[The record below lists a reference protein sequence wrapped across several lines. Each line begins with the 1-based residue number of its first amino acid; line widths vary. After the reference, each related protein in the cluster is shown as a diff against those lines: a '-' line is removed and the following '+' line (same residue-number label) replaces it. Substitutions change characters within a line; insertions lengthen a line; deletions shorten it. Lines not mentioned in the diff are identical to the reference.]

1 MKGYNRVAHYIP
13 EGLEAGYKTLPSNL
27 VSLSRE
33 NGQIVLNFSPPGL
46 ALTTPELGWK
56 TALDTFGFW
65 VHISWSAQQHANTQ
79 LANVIS
85 WNFKLQCRCLAF
97 FIWLACR
104 GEDQQQIPE

>member
-46 ALTTPELGWK
+46 ALTTPELG
-56 TALDTFGFW
+56 
-65 VHISWSAQQHANTQ
+65 
-79 LANVIS
+79 
-85 WNFKLQCRCLAF
+85 
-97 FIWLACR
+97 
-104 GEDQQQIPE
+104 